1 VLFAITADG
10 IHLTAR
16 SSEAGE
22 SSVTC
27 PHLEFGQAATVSLD
41 PHFVCDFLRA
51 CDDGEPVEIEAVD
64 AQSAVV
70 LRCGDYH
77 GVIMPLAAEG

>member
-1 VLFAITADG
+1 VKFVFTADG

-27 PHLEFGQAATVSLD
+27 PHLEFGQAATVNLD
-41 PHFVCDFLRA
+41 PRYVVDFLRNV
-51 CDDGEPVEIEAVD
+51 DDGEPVEIEAVD

-70 LRCGDYH
+70 LRCGDAT
-77 GVIMPLAAEG
+77 GVIMPLAAE